1 MNIAENIAE
10 IQAFLDSYYQSQIE
24 KLSEKIPL
32 KITVSGKRACGKTM
46 LIAKLKQFF
55 EMQGCKINIV
65 SESDDPRW
73 YPRSIKNNQEKRC
86 RWDLWDITI
95 EEKAPEVD
103 EEEIENGYETAREY
117 IKKWNEK

>member
-1 MNIAENIAE
+1 M
-10 IQAFLDSYYQSQIE
+10 
-24 KLSEKIPL
+24 IPL

-65 SESDDPRW
+65 SESDNPKY
-73 YPRSIKNNQEKRC
+73 YPRSIKDNQEKQC

-95 EEKAPEVD
+95 EEQAPKYADAFELD
-103 EEEIENGYETAREY
+103 EAFNTAQEY
-117 IKKWNEK
+117 IKAWHGQKD